1 MPDTSVVFDHVHLL
15 SRDPQA
21 TADWLVDKLGAVIKR
36 SVTLLGAPQVYLS
49 LGPALIIVRGLR
61 GDEKPMNKGGTE
73 WGIDHFGVRVQGDF
87 DGFCAGLRK
96 KGVRFLVEP
105 KDFTATTRIAFIEA
119 PDDVVIEVLWRKDAV

>member
-1 MPDTSVVFDHVHLL
+1 MPEASVVFDHVHLL
-15 SRDPQA
+15 SKDPQA

-36 SVTLLGAPQVYLS
+36 SVTLLGAPQLYVE

-61 GDEKPMNKGGTE
+61 GDEKPANKGGTE

-87 DGFCAGLRK
+87 ESFCAGLKK

-105 KDFTATTRIAFIEA
+105 KDFTGTTRISFIEG
-119 PDDVVIEVLWRKDAV
+119 PDNIVIEVLWRGEGV